1 MKLKLKP
8 DAEVWYCP
16 NHDSLVLIKPEYSM
30 VTLKT
35 GFRVSYKNYSFWR
48 SKKHLSK
55 YIYVGPFEPSFEIPD
70 GEDLKLTG
78 TELVKIATDLQ
89 KVKLSSDPTPL
100 LPKYDGKVEYSAN
113 NHTFWNGFTRGA
125 IEAHDAQMKK
135 NFKLNVV
142 YDQPVIPKLRY
153 RPYGFFEK
161 LYNDLKTAIS
171 KTDPVTRDV
180 LFLSLMMVLGIAS
193 LVALALVSNG

>member
-1 MKLKLKP
+1 MKLKP
-8 DAEVWYCP
+8 EAEVWYCP
-16 NHDSLVLIKPEYSM
+16 NHDSLVLIKPEIS
-30 VTLKT
+30 TIFLKM
-35 GFRVSYKNYSFWR
+35 GFRVHYKNYSFWR

-55 YIYVGPFEPSFEIPD
+55 YIYVGPFEPSFEIT
-70 GEDLKLTG
+70 ELTG

-180 LFLSLMMVLGIAS
+180 LFFLLMMVLGIAS
-193 LVALALVSNG
+193 LVALASVSNG

>member
-55 YIYVGPFEPSFEIPD
+55 YIYVGPFEPS
-70 GEDLKLTG
+70 G

-113 NHTFWNGFTRGA
+113 NHSFWNGFTKGA
-125 IEAHDAQMKK
+125 VEAHDAQMKA

-142 YDQPVIPKLRY
+142 YDSPVIPKLRY

-161 LYNDLKTAIS
+161 LYNDLKTASS
-171 KTDPVTRDV
+171 KIDPVTRDA
-180 LFLSLMMVLGIAS
+180 LFFLLMMVLGIAS